1 MKRTLSALLVA
12 SFLWTPLAAAAVRG
26 KAARYTGGTLAVF
39 KEAVDGTW
47 ELGEKAVLFTAK
59 KGGGKVEI
67 SYDKIESLEF
77 GQKVGRRLWG
87 AAVGNVL
94 ILTPITLLLLFS
106 KKRKHFLTLTYLD
119 EEGQKQGAVF
129 ELAKGIVK
137 ESLNTLESK
146 SGKKMEYE
154 SDEAKKHAEKQ

>member
-1 MKRTLSALLVA
+1 MRRSIASILIL
-12 SFLWTPLAAAAVRG
+12 SFLWISIADAAVRG

-47 ELGEKAVLFTAK
+47 DLGEKAVVFTAK

-77 GQKVGRRLWG
+77 GQKVGRRLGG
-87 AAVGNVL
+87 AMAGAL
-94 ILTPITLLLLFS
+94 IVSPLFLFMLFS
-106 KKRKHFLTLTYLD
+106 KKKKHFLSVGFID
-119 EEGQKQGAVF
+119 ADGKKQGAVF

-137 ESLNTLESK
+137 ESLTTLEAK
-146 SGKKMEYE
+146 SGKKVEYE
-154 SDEAKKHAEKQ
+154 SDEAKKHAEKM